1 MATPMNSAQF
11 KAIVEPILN
20 KPFDGLYDQ
29 RADEWK
35 QAFRELNSPV
45 KRRYYEVP
53 VIAGF
58 RQAPELPE
66 GKPFDYD
73 VGQTFYISR
82 TDFKVYGLA
91 FALTKEV
98 IEDGDHISM
107 GSLFS
112 KHLAQ
117 SLIETKEWN
126 CANILNRSFNS
137 SYKGGDNQPLV
148 STSHPLISGETA
160 SNQLTTAAALSQ
172 TSVEQMLIQISNA
185 VSPEGRKIRLKPT
198 KLIVPNAL
206 RMQATVITGSPLRAG
221 TANNDVNPIMGE
233 LSVVAPMSRLT
244 SNTAWW
250 IQTEVEEGLQL
261 VMRSPLDKGMEGDFE
276 TRSMRYKADE
286 RYGVFWVDW
295 RTVYGTPG
303 A

>member
-20 KPFDGLYDQ
+20 KPFKGLYDQ

-35 QAFRELNSPV
+35 QAFRYLDSPV

-53 VIAGF
+53 VISGF

-73 VGQTFYISR
+73 TGQTFYIAR

-91 FALTKEV
+91 FALTKET
-98 IEDGDHISM
+98 IEDGDHISL
-107 GSLFS
+107 GTTFS

-126 CANILNRSFNS
+126 CANVLNRAFNS
-137 SYKGGDNQPLV
+137 SYAGGDGKPLV
-148 STSHPLISGETA
+148 ATDHPLINGGSA
-160 SNQLTTAAALSQ
+160 SNQLSTPAALSQ
-172 TSVEQMLIQISNA
+172 TSVEQLLIQIAGA
-185 VSPEGRKIRLKPT
+185 VSPEGRKIRLKP
-198 KLIVPNAL
+198 KSLVVPTAL
-206 RMQATVITGSPLRAG
+206 KMQAKVITQTPLRTG
-221 TANNDVNPIMGE
+221 TANNDINPIQGE
-233 LSVVAPMSRLT
+233 LSDVSVFSRMT

-250 IQTEVEEGLQL
+250 IQTEAEEGLQL
-261 VMRSPLDKGMEGDFE
+261 VQRAPLDKGMEGDFE

-295 RTVYGTPG
+295 RTVYGTAG
-303 A
+303 L

>member
-1 MATPMNSAQF
+1 MSTPMNSAQF

-20 KPFDGLYDQ
+20 KPFKGIYDQ

-35 QAFRELNSPV
+35 QVFRYLVSPV

-53 VIAGF
+53 VIVGF

-73 VGQTFYISR
+73 TGQTFYVAR

-91 FALTKEV
+91 FALTKET
-98 IEDGDHISM
+98 IEDGDHISL
-107 GSLFS
+107 GSTFS

-126 CANILNRSFNS
+126 TANVLNRAFNT
-137 SYKGGDNQPLV
+137 SYKGGDNQPLI
-148 STSHPLISGETA
+148 STSHPLINGGSA
-160 SNQLTTAAALSQ
+160 SNQLATAAALSQ

-185 VSPEGRKIRLKPT
+185 VSPEGRKIRLKPK
-198 KLIVPNAL
+198 KLVVPNTL
-206 RMQATVITGSPLRAG
+206 RMQAKVITQTPLRTG
-221 TANNDVNPIMGE
+221 TANNDINPIQGE
-233 LSVVAPMSRLT
+233 LSEVATFSRMT
-244 SNTAWW
+244 SNTNWF
-250 IQTEVEEGLQL
+250 IQTETEEGLQL
-261 VMRSPLDKGMEGDFE
+261 VQRSPLDKGMEGDFE

-286 RYGVFWVDW
+286 RYGTFWVDW
-295 RTVYGTPG
+295 RDLWGTPG

>member
-1 MATPMNSAQF
+1 MSTPMNSAQF

-20 KPFDGLYDQ
+20 KPFKGIYDQ

-35 QAFRELNSPV
+35 QVFRYLVSPV

-53 VIAGF
+53 VIVGF

-73 VGQTFYISR
+73 TGQTFYVAR

-91 FALTKEV
+91 FALTKET
-98 IEDGDHISM
+98 IEDGDHISL
-107 GSLFS
+107 GSTFS

-126 CANILNRSFNS
+126 TANVLNRAFNT
-137 SYKGGDNQPLV
+137 SYKGGDNQPLI
-148 STSHPLISGETA
+148 STSHPLINGGSA

-185 VSPEGRKIRLKPT
+185 VSPEGRKIRLKPK
-198 KLIVPNAL
+198 KLVVPNTL
-206 RMQATVITGSPLRAG
+206 RMQAKVITQTPLRTG
-221 TANNDVNPIMGE
+221 TANNDINPIQGE
-233 LSVVAPMSRLT
+233 LSEVATFSRMT
-244 SNTAWW
+244 SNTNWF
-250 IQTEVEEGLQL
+250 IQTETEEGLQL
-261 VMRSPLDKGMEGDFE
+261 VQRSPLDKGMEGDFE

-286 RYGVFWVDW
+286 RYGTFWVDW
-295 RTVYGTPG
+295 RDLWGTPG